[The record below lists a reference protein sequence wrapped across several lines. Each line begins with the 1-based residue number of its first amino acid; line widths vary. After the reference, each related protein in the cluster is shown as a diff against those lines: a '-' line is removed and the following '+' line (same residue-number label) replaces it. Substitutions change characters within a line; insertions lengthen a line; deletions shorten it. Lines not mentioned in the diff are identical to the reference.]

1 MNVRCLLLD
10 IRDAEPRDA
19 RADGCLG
26 VVCAKMDQLDDVAL
40 RDDRTRNPATPSTNA
55 CGTSANAVALELP
68 PVLGLPER
76 VVAPYPDAQNESVAR
91 DIPNHLCLRVATAP
105 DRFAL

>member
-19 RADGCLG
+19 RADGCLRA
-26 VVCAKMDQLDDVAL
+26 VCAKMDQLDDVAL
-40 RDDRTRNPATPSTNA
+40 WDDRTRKSRDAVDKRLR
-55 CGTSANAVALELP
+55 TSANTVALELS
-68 PVLGLPER
+68 PVLGFPGR

-91 DIPNHLCLRVATAP
+91 DIPNYLC
-105 DRFAL
+105 